1 MSQFLQFVLK
11 RKILP
16 VVFKETFSIV
26 SLMKTLALFF
36 FDLNNTKGKQAGN
49 TSFLLVLEYKSYH
62 TPVSLLEVHN
72 FPVVIS
78 NL

>member
-1 MSQFLQFVLK
+1 MSQFLQFVLR

-26 SLMKTLALFF
+26 SLIKTLALFF

-49 TSFLLVLEYKSYH
+49 TSFLQVLQYKSHH
-62 TPVSLLEVHN
+62 TPVSLLDIYN
-72 FPVVIS
+72 FPIVVS

>member
-16 VVFKETFSIV
+16 VVFKETFSTV
-26 SLMKTLALFF
+26 SLMKTLALFS

-49 TSFLLVLEYKSYH
+49 TSFL
-62 TPVSLLEVHN
+62 
-72 FPVVIS
+72 
-78 NL
+78 